1 MDNLLKH
8 KIEQTDVNSMSS
20 HEIADFLHQ
29 SIHTYGKLSK
39 IPVDQRHNH
48 QGECSSRHGKLED
61 HFERQE
67 NQKWEYIRN
76 CGDVKC
82 LWSAINLKGE
92 VKPSYD
98 EGNVLDV
105 DELAEVCC
113 ARSRIDVSQ
122 TILSD
127 LNTDVTN
134 PELDKEIDESEIEA
148 AVNHAKD
155 SKTSDGIAA
164 STVKKILP
172 TIMSLLILLYN
183 LMLKGGVAAYP
194 SRWLSFVN
202 ALPKKGKL
210 MLPKMVRFITVMGIF
225 EKIYQIILSNRLVKF
240 LKIPFP
246 QTAYQKERGCNIH
259 VMTIRLMKILAKK
272 SGEKLFI
279 IFTDFEAAFDLVSRR
294 LLFQKLIRLGV
305 SAVFLNAL
313 IAIYISGKSV
323 VEHDNQFSDYLLLLA
338 GVKQG
343 APPSGLLYI
352 AYTMGLIDMY
362 DNSFHPEPLIFIY
375 HMLVHAD
382 DILMLATSRTLAI
395 QKMVALLKYCA
406 NNYIRL
412 QITKCSF
419 MCVNTNDTGDE
430 EPLQLQNLLLNP
442 TCSEVYLGSVIT
454 NSPKIADDVNADI
467 KHRQLSIV
475 KYYAFLRS
483 NRNAPLDVKMK
494 TLDACLSSLV
504 YNGETWA
511 SANFDHLEVI
521 YRRMLKSSGGVG
533 MTVCNEFV
541 YLELGIVSLR
551 TQVMIKQYRFW
562 KSVMEMCE
570 GNPIVYVIKEA
581 RRQKVKEVRY
591 YDKLINDHSNVD
603 EIIAKFYDKIRNDI
617 RNKAANGRSK
627 YITYLQINP
636 HLNTPTFYKDTHQ
649 FQHMSMIAKLRT
661 SSHNLLVE
669 MGRRT
674 GTARERRIC
683 ICGNNV
689 EDEKHFIVDCNI
701 YDDIRRKHGIRN
713 KTLADILNDAKNIQ
727 YLLDIYQRRKELL
740 P

>member
-1 MDNLLKH
+1 
-8 KIEQTDVNSMSS
+8 
-20 HEIADFLHQ
+20 
-29 SIHTYGKLSK
+29 
-39 IPVDQRHNH
+39 
-48 QGECSSRHGKLED
+48 
-61 HFERQE
+61 
-67 NQKWEYIRN
+67 
-76 CGDVKC
+76 
-82 LWSAINLKGE
+82 
-92 VKPSYD
+92 
-98 EGNVLDV
+98 
-105 DELAEVCC
+105 
-113 ARSRIDVSQ
+113 
-122 TILSD
+122 
-127 LNTDVTN
+127 
-134 PELDKEIDESEIEA
+134 
-148 AVNHAKD
+148 
-155 SKTSDGIAA
+155 
-164 STVKKILP
+164 
-172 TIMSLLILLYN
+172 
-183 LMLKGGVAAYP
+183 MLRGGVAAYP
-194 SRWLSFVN
+194 SKWLSFVN

-272 SGEKLFI
+272 AGVKLYI

-294 LLFQKLIRLGV
+294 LLFRKLIQIGI
-305 SAVFLNAL
+305 SSVFLNAL

-323 VEHDNQFSDYLLLLA
+323 VQHDNQFSEYILLLA

-362 DNSFHPEPLIFIY
+362 DNSFHPEPLIYIY

-382 DILMLATSRTLAI
+382 DILMLATTRTLAI
-395 QKMVALLKYCA
+395 QKMIALLKYCA
-406 NNYIRL
+406 DNYIKL

-419 MCVNTNDTGDE
+419 MCVNTNDTEDE
-430 EPLQLQNLLLNP
+430 EPLQLQNLLLKP
-442 TCSEVYLGSVIT
+442 TSNEVYLGSVIT
-454 NSPKIADDVNADI
+454 NSHKIIDDVNADI

-475 KYYAFLRS
+475 KYYAFLRT

-511 SANFDHLEVI
+511 SANLDQLEVT
-521 YRRMLKSSGGVG
+521 YRRMLKSSLGVG

-562 KSVMEMCE
+562 KSVLEMCE
-570 GNPIVYVIKEA
+570 GNPIRYVIDEA
-581 RRQKVKEVRY
+581 RRQKIKEVRH
-591 YDKLINDHSNVD
+591 YDKMVNEYADVD
-603 EIIAKFYDKIRNDI
+603 EIVTKFYDKIRDDI
-617 RNKAANGRSK
+617 RKKAGSGRSK
-627 YITYLQINP
+627 YVTYLQINP
-636 HLNTPTFYKDTHQ
+636 HLNTPTCYSDTHK
-649 FQHMSMIAKLRT
+649 FHHMSMFAKLRT

-674 GTARERRIC
+674 GTPRERRIC

-689 EDEKHFIVDCNI
+689 EDEKHFLVDCNI
-701 YDDIRRKHGIRN
+701 YDDIRRRHGIRN
-713 KTLADILNDAKNIQ
+713 KTVADILNNGDSIQ
-727 YLLDIYQRRKELL
+727 YLLDIYERRKELS